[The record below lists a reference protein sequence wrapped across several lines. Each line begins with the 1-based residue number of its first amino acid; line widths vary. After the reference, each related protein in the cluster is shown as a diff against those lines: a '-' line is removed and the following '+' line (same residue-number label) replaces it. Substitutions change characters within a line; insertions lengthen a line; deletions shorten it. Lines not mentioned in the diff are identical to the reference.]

1 LRYIVLGRRLRIKD
15 IYESDHSTIKSG
27 TLPYRC
33 LRNGSHR
40 EGERELAKQQGK
52 TGATKAQQDLPVN
65 VVINNR
71 LLVCKD

>member
-1 LRYIVLGRRLRIKD
+1 VITQQSRAAPCPTD
-15 IYESDHSTIKSG
+15 AN
-27 TLPYRC
+27 